1 MQKVCLC
8 LCERECVGGEMTFI
22 DIIINVCLSSPI
34 FNERMSQSSGG
45 ASRGISPQSDNDP
58 INTKTE
64 EK

>member
-1 MQKVCLC
+1 MW
-8 LCERECVGGEMTFI
+8 GEMTFI

-58 INTKTE
+58 INTKKE